1 MPGASTV
8 RPSPHAL
15 LPLVASR
22 GQRFAREELQEG
34 RTPPCSTSALRL
46 STVRANSGEKFWAL
60 IFGPELAMLVHV
72 RRPRLLLTAIGS
84 QTGFA
89 VSIVMSSTLLVMATA
104 AAFGILRSGEV

>member
-1 MPGASTV
+1 MPRVSTV

-46 STVRANSGEKFWAL
+46 STVRANS
-60 IFGPELAMLVHV
+60 VHGAGGA
-72 RRPRLLLTAIGS
+72 PRQAQVYG
-84 QTGFA
+84 
-89 VSIVMSSTLLVMATA
+89 V
-104 AAFGILRSGEV
+104 